1 MYDSLLKKEK
11 KIAVIGLGYVG
22 LPLALEFAKYFSVVG
37 FDINQKRV
45 DLMNQGI
52 DPSNE
57 LDGSAFQNKDILPLF
72 SASFQSLPA
81 PVSGSPAR
89 HFPLSLFILFSF
101 VRRSDVR

>member
-1 MYDSLLKKEK
+1 MYNSLLKKEK
-11 KIAVIGLGYVG
+11 KIAVLGLGYVG

-57 LDGSAFQNKDILPLF
+57 LDSTAFDNKDILF
-72 SASFQSLPA
+72 TTSLEDLKTA
-81 PVSGSPAR
+81 
-89 HFPLSLFILFSF
+89 HFFFFFKKTVIHNG
-101 VRRSDVR
+101 